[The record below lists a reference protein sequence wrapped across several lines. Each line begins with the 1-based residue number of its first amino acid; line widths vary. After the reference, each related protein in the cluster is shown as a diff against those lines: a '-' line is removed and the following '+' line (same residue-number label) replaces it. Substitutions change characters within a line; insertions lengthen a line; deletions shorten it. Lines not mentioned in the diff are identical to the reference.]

1 MELDILD
8 FVSEAI
14 NESYNEENKEKELYT
29 DHPLKEILVDERVL
43 YLQGIALVMN
53 ADKEIHDDEV
63 KYLSILLNSCELE
76 ASSLDELLTFAKS
89 PDKDAIK
96 QLFSTFKNK
105 CIAETFI
112 YDAMVMTQRDDELQ
126 DVETKLE
133 AIFVNQLQISSNK
146 YQHIQYLFKA
156 ISVKNWHACA
166 MVFHL
171 NLLDLEHYLHI
182 FSFHKADI
190 NFHIDKVKSITVN
203 DTEFS
208 LVPIP
213 LGTFNMGAYD
223 GDKNAKPV
231 HSVNL
236 KAFSMME
243 CVVTFDLMDERLKDT
258 GASYLPRE
266 TYGQGRGKQPLVDI
280 SWDDITEN
288 FIPWLNEKTGRE
300 FRLPSESEWEY
311 SCRAGSISAFNT
323 GDIINLEQANFKTGQ
338 FEVNNVQEVK
348 NYEPNGWGL
357 YDMHGNVLEW
367 VQDSYSENYENHS
380 EEAEPFDSL
389 ETNEK
394 ILRGGGADSWRVSEV
409 SSHYRSLNDKYLRSS
424 TIGFR
429 LVESLPSLTE

>member
-29 DHPLKEILVDERVL
+29 DHPLKEISVDERVL

-96 QLFSTFKNK
+96 QLFSTFKNQA
-105 CIAETFI
+105 IAETFI
-112 YDAMVMTQRDDELQ
+112 YDAMVMAKRDDELQ

-133 AIFVNQLQISSNK
+133 SILVNQLQISSDK

-171 NLLDLEHYLHI
+171 NLLDLDHYLHI

-190 NFHIDKVKSITVN
+190 NFHINKAKSIKVN

-208 LVPIP
+208 LVPLP
-213 LGTFNMGAYD
+213 QGSFNMGAYD
-223 GDKNAKPV
+223 GDENAKPV

-258 GASYLPRE
+258 GADYLPKE
-266 TYGQGRGKQPLVDI
+266 SYGRGRQPLVDI
-280 SWDDITEN
+280 SWEDITKN
-288 FIPWLNEKTGRE
+288 FIPWLNKKTGRE
-300 FRLPSESEWEY
+300 YRLPSESEWEY
-311 SCRAGSISAFNT
+311 ACRAGTISNFNT
-323 GDIINLEQANFKTGQ
+323 GDTISHEQAAFMSDRYTSK
-338 FEVNNVQEVK
+338 NVQEVNK
-348 NYEPNGWGL
+348 YEPNGWGL
-357 YDMHGNVLEW
+357 YDMHGNVSEW
-367 VQDSYSENYENHS
+367 VQDSYSENYEKAS
-380 EEAEPFDSL
+380 EEGNPL
-389 ETNEK
+389 ENLDTYERM
-394 ILRGGGADSWRVSEV
+394 IRGGGADSWRVSEL
-409 SSHYRSLNDKYLRSS
+409 SSHYRKARVQDSRHYM
-424 TIGFR
+424 IGFR
-429 LVESLPSLTE
+429 LVESLPCLTNEI